1 MVAIFLSLLLITR
14 FSAAIAQQRNSSN
27 ISLGSSL
34 SPNANPYWLSG
45 SGQFAFGFYEKDDGF
60 AIGIWMEKIRQK
72 TVVWTANRDNPPLS
86 RNVTLLLT
94 NDGRLVL
101 EQEQG
106 QQTALTNNAPFSAS
120 SASMLNT
127 GNFVLYNSSSN
138 IIWQTFDAPTDTI
151 LPGQPLLAGNKL
163 VSSSSETNHARG
175 KFQLIMQHDG
185 NLVQYPSDIPPKAN
199 DYAYWDS
206 KTSDAGDNISL
217 NLDRNGQLFL
227 RNLTGFHIKNLNGQG
242 NTPHN
247 FSLYRLTLDFDG
259 ILRLY
264 SHGLNQDD
272 DDWSIEWSPS
282 SSNCDPIGLC
292 GLNAYCTVK
301 EQKAVCTCPPGFDFL
316 DGRQP
321 DLGCKRNSSTDGCT
335 SKNGETVDIL
345 QELGRVEW
353 EDNPYSI
360 LSLTKT
366 ECRENYS
373 KDCECEAALFKEQEC
388 RKQKFPLRFGRERQ
402 DNSGTT
408 IIKVRFGSSNT
419 TQVSKRRKKQHGM
432 AILFGSF
439 ALLGF
444 ALIVLA
450 FSAFLILRYRLWS
463 YKKVSYEVNEGLVED
478 VSLRVFTYSQLEV
491 ATNGFVEQLGRG
503 SFGTVFK
510 GALSNGQR
518 NIAVKRLEKV
528 VAEGD
533 VEFTNEMRSIGRTH
547 HRNLVRLLG
556 YCHDDSNRLLVYEY
570 MCNGTLSNY
579 LFRSLVKPNWEE
591 RIKISLNIA
600 RGILYLH
607 EECEIHIIH
616 CDLNPNNIL
625 MDEHGCAKIADFG
638 LAKLLMPDHSRTL
651 TGIRGTRGYVAPEWH
666 KNLPITVK
674 ADVYSFGV
682 VFLVIICCRKSIDV
696 NAPEEEAILVNWV
709 YDCFKANE
717 VSKLVPEEVDQQS
730 LERMIRIGLWC
741 IEEDPAVRPP
751 IKKVVQML
759 EGTIEIPK
767 PPCTQSSFLH

>member
-1 MVAIFLSLLLITR
+1 MVSIFLYLLLITG
-14 FSAAIAQQRNSSN
+14 FSAAIAQQRNSST
-27 ISLGSSL
+27 SLGSSL
-34 SPNANPYWLSG
+34 SPNANPYWLSD
-45 SGQFAFGFYEKDDGF
+45 SGQFAFGFYKKGDGF
-60 AIGIWMEKIRQK
+60 AIGIWLEKIRQK
-72 TVVWTANRDNPPLS
+72 TVVWTANLDNPPLS

-106 QQTALTNNAPFSAS
+106 QQTALTNALFSAS
-120 SASMLNT
+120 YASMLDT

-163 VSSSSETNHARG
+163 FSSSSETNHARG

-206 KTSDAGDNISL
+206 KTFDAGDNISL
-217 NLDRNGQLFL
+217 NLGRNGQLSL
-227 RNLTGFHIKNLNGQG
+227 INHTGFSIKNLNGQG
-242 NTPHN
+242 NTSHN

-292 GLNAYCTVK
+292 GLNAYCTVQ

-316 DGRQP
+316 DRGQP

-335 SKNGETVDIL
+335 SKNGETVDTL
-345 QELGRVEW
+345 QELESFEW
-353 EDNPYSI
+353 EDNPYST

-366 ECRENYS
+366 ECRDDCL
-373 KDCECEAALFKEQEC
+373 KDCECEAALFKDQHC
-388 RKQKFPLRFGRERQ
+388 RKQKLPLRYGRKRQ
-402 DNSGTT
+402 GNASTT
-408 IIKVRFGSSNT
+408 IFKVRFGSSNT
-419 TQVSKRRKKQHGM
+419 TQVSKGRKKQQGM
-432 AILFGSF
+432 GVLIGSSVILV
-439 ALLGF
+439 F

-450 FSAFLILRYRLWS
+450 FSAFLVLRYRLWS
-463 YKKVSYEVNEGLVED
+463 YKKVHYEVNEGLVED

-491 ATNGFVEQLGRG
+491 ATNGFVELLGRG

-510 GALSNGQR
+510 GALSNGQMK
-518 NIAVKRLEKV
+518 IAVKRLEKV

-533 VEFTNEMRSIGRTH
+533 VEFRNEMRSIGRTH

-570 MCNGTLSNY
+570 MSNGTLSNY
-579 LFRSLVKPNWEE
+579 LFRSQIKPNWEE
-591 RIKISLNIA
+591 RTKISLNIA

-625 MDEHGCAKIADFG
+625 MDEQGCAKIADFG

-682 VFLVIICCRKSIDV
+682 VFLVIICCRRSIDV

-759 EGTIEIPK
+759 EGTVEIPE
-767 PPCTQSSFLH
+767 PPCAQSSFLH